1 MEIGLRR
8 TLVGCYWKYGF
19 DPSWM
24 KHTTPHALHLS
35 LIEPTNLTDKYI
47 YISMALELDMSHAQP
62 E

>member
-1 MEIGLRR
+1 MRR

-35 LIEPTNLTDKYI
+35 LIEPLTDKYI
-47 YISMALELDMSHAQP
+47 YMLMALELDMSHVQP